1 LFIPLYIKKFQK
13 LYILYRVIVTYK
25 GKLYKNIVLVNI
37 DHFSHRLF
45 FSAKPTGGGWFEKNF
60 KGLVVK
66 GGYILY
72 NKVRGFFPTL
82 LGG

>member
-1 LFIPLYIKKFQK
+1 
-13 LYILYRVIVTYK
+13 
-25 GKLYKNIVLVNI
+25 VNI
-37 DHFSHRLF
+37 DCFSHRLF
-45 FSAKPTGGGWFEKNF
+45 FSATAVIGGWFEKNF

>member
-1 LFIPLYIKKFQK
+1 
-13 LYILYRVIVTYK
+13 LYRVIVTYK

-37 DHFSHRLF
+37 DCFSHRLF
-45 FSAKPTGGGWFEKNF
+45 FFCHGSDRGWFEKNF

>member
-1 LFIPLYIKKFQK
+1 
-13 LYILYRVIVTYK
+13 
-25 GKLYKNIVLVNI
+25 VNI
-37 DHFSHRLF
+37 DRFSHRLF
-45 FSAKPTGGGWFEKNF
+45 FSATAVIRGGLKKNF

-66 GGYILY
+66 GWYILY

>member
-1 LFIPLYIKKFQK
+1 M
-13 LYILYRVIVTYK
+13 
-25 GKLYKNIVLVNI
+25 NI
-37 DHFSHRLF
+37 DPFFPGMF
-45 FSAKPTGGGWFEKNF
+45 FSAKPTGGWCEKNF